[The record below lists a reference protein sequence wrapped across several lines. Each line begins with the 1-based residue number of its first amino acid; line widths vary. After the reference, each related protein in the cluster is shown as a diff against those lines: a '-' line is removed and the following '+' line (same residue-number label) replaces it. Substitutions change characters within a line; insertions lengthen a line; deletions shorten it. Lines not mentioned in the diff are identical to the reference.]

1 MKNGTKKIKTN
12 DEPLEEDR
20 VNYFPCEVNQKGDME
35 VQIADG
41 EWVVIPEA
49 LWGAIQAMDTKSLR
63 VVARLFR
70 SEDGVKAMRAMVMNE
85 FFDR

>member
-1 MKNGTKKIKTN
+1 MKNGNKKIKTK
-12 DEPLEEDR
+12 DESLEEDR
-20 VNYFPCEVNQKGDME
+20 ANYLACEVNQKGDME
-35 VQIADG
+35 VQIAEG

-49 LWGAIQAMDTKSLR
+49 LWGAIQAMDTKNLR

-85 FFDR
+85 YFDR